1 METHDSNANYIITR
15 GKEHRIVPAR
25 NSGLRLWLAGSSLG
39 RCPIMPCGTLATNC
53 FDSIVASPGDG
64 VSDFGVVYELI
75 LAVANLFVS

>member
-1 METHDSNANYIITR
+1 
-15 GKEHRIVPAR
+15 
-25 NSGLRLWLAGSSLG
+25 
-39 RCPIMPCGTLATNC
+39 MPCGTLATDC